1 MRTILTTLALAVGM
15 SLMAQDASAGKDKK
29 TPEER
34 AAKRTEQMSKDLGLS
49 SEQVAKVN
57 TINLNFARY
66 SSDVEAA
73 GKGADVE
80 GRTKALKAKRDA
92 ELKAVLTPEQ
102 YTKYEEIR
110 AKKQADKKSKDAGN

>member
-34 AAKRTEQMSKDLGLS
+34 AAKRTEQMTKDLGLS